1 MKLHSL
7 TLMATIALLALVGC
21 GGDKAPEVVPSITL
35 GSSTL
40 TVPAA
45 GATKSV
51 QVTSNVAWS
60 LAGYTTDVQK
70 WITISPVSGEA
81 SDQAQTISVTVA
93 ANTDVERSATITV
106 KTETKSATITINQ
119 EAYYPEVATATVND
133 FNKVTA
139 YKYQRYQLSGA
150 VKSLSDKTTGV
161 FNLVDAT
168 GSVAVSGLTSKEVAY
183 GTATSDFASL
193 GVNERDNVTIV
204 GYQVMES
211 GKPVVKY
218 AYLVKKVAYSEPNPD
233 DQKTVSFPYTAD
245 FTKGVNDFVINN
257 KVFPYVFDAIWTNSA
272 ADGMAANAFKD
283 DTHKYATESWLYSPF
298 VDLTN
303 AKKPILVFNHIVN
316 FFASMDV
323 AKDQTS
329 LWIRKQGGTWR
340 QLAISFSYP
349 DELSGTP
356 RESEDVNLADYV
368 GSKVQIAFKY
378 ISDETHEAGKWQILN
393 VSLKENAVPV
403 QGDNSDGT
411 EDYNKPGWDWTK

>member
-7 TLMATIALLALVGC
+7 TLMATTALLAIVGC
-21 GGDKAPEVVPSITL
+21 GGGDNKPELVPSVTL

-45 GATKSV
+45 GATKSI
-51 QVTSNVAWS
+51 QLTANVAWS
-60 LAGYTTDVQK
+60 LQGYTTDVQK
-70 WITISPVSGEA
+70 WITISPISGEA

-106 KTETKSATITINQ
+106 KSETKSATITINQ
-119 EAYYPEVATATVND
+119 EAYYPDVVTTTAVD
-133 FNKVTA
+133 FNKATA
-139 YKYQRYQLSGA
+139 YKYQRYQLTGT
-150 VKSLSDKTTGV
+150 VKNLSDKTTGI
-161 FNLVDAT
+161 FNLVDEK

-183 GTATSDFASL
+183 GTATTDFASL
-193 GVNERDNVTIV
+193 GVNERDNVTII
-204 GYQVMES
+204 GYQVMVDS
-211 GKPVVKY
+211 KPQLKY
-218 AYLVKKVAYSEPNPD
+218 AYLVKKTVYSEPNPD
-233 DQKTVSFPYTAD
+233 DQKSVTFPYSAD
-245 FTKGVNDFVINN
+245 FTKGVNDFIVNN
-257 KVFPYVFDAIWTNSA
+257 KIFPYVFDAIWTNSA
-272 ADGMAANAFKD
+272 TEGMVANSFKNDG
-283 DTHKYATESWLYSPF
+283 KYSTESWLYSPF

-329 LWIRKQGGTWR
+329 LWIRKQGGTWK

-349 DELSGTP
+349 DELGGATW
-356 RESEDVNLADYV
+356 ESEDVNITDFV
-368 GSKVQIAFKY
+368 GSKIQIAFKY
-378 ISDETHEAGKWQILN
+378 ISDNTHDAGKWQILN
-393 VSLKENAVPV
+393 VTLKENEEPT

>member
-193 GVNERDNVTIV
+193 GVNERDNVTII
-204 GYQVMES
+204 GYQVIES
-211 GKPVVKY
+211 GKPLVKY

-233 DQKTVSFPYTAD
+233 DQKTVSFPFIVE

-411 EDYNKPGWDWTK
+411 EDYNKPGWDWGK

>member
-1 MKLHSL
+1 M
-7 TLMATIALLALVGC
+7 TAMALLALVGC

-51 QVTSNVAWS
+51 QLTTNVAWS
-60 LAGYTTDVQK
+60 LDGYTTDVQK

-119 EAYYPEVATATVND
+119 EAYYPEVVTSTVSD
-133 FNKVTA
+133 FSKATA
-139 YKYQRYQLSGA
+139 YKYQRYQLTGV

-161 FNLVDAT
+161 FNIVDAT
-168 GSVAVSGLTSKEVAY
+168 GSVAVSGLTSNEVAY

-193 GVNERDNVTIV
+193 GVNERDNVTII
-204 GYQVMES
+204 GYQVMVS
-211 GKPVVKY
+211 GKPQVKY

-233 DQKTVSFPYTAD
+233 DQKTVSYPFTAD
-245 FTKGVNDFVINN
+245 FTKGVNDFVVNN
-257 KVFPYVFDAIWTNSA
+257 KKFPYVFDAIWTNSA
-272 ADGMAANAFKD
+272 TEGMVANGYKSDGN
-283 DTHKYATESWLYSPF
+283 KYETESWLYSPF
-298 VDLTN
+298 IDLAN
-303 AKKPILVFNHIVN
+303 ATKPIIVFNHVVN
-316 FFASMDV
+316 FFTSMDV

-329 LWIRKQGGTWR
+329 LWIRKQGGAWQ
-340 QLAISFSYP
+340 QLTLSFSYP
-349 DELSGTP
+349 DELGGAAW
-356 RESEDVNLADYV
+356 ESEDVNIADFV
-368 GSKVQIAFKY
+368 GSKIQIAFKY
-378 ISDETHEAGKWQILN
+378 ISDNTHDAGKWQILK
-393 VSLKENAVPV
+393 VSLKEDEEPT